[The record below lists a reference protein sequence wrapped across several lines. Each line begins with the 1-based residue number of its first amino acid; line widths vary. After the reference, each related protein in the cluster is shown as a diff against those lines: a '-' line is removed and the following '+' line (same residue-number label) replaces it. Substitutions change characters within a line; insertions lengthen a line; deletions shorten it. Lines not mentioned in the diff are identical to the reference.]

1 MCWNPDISLNTFFF
15 AILVLLFVFLSNTFT
30 KYKSET
36 FHNPLVYLYLLEIS
50 FIQLIEFFLWR
61 NLENKQVNEQLS
73 KLLSLVIS
81 IQPPTL
87 MLMMPNSIWKYTLL
101 ASYGVIMMFYV
112 VYRQLTNLVHVTTTV
127 GSNGHL
133 IWAGFNI
140 KGYDNPLLFG
150 FLLFYSIPLFFINNP
165 LLVLFVLV
173 SMLTTLFFYSK
184 HKTFSTMWCWTA
196 NIFLLYF
203 VVDIL
208 LVKPFYE
215 YNGLC

>member
-15 AILVLLFVFLSNTFT
+15 AILALLFIFLSNTFT

-36 FHNPLVYLYLLEIS
+36 FRNPLVYLFFLEIS
-50 FIQLIEFFLWR
+50 SIQLIEFFLWR
-61 NLENKQVNEQLS
+61 NLENKKVNEQLS
-73 KLLSLVIS
+73 KIIFLFIS

-87 MLMMPNSIWKYTLL
+87 MLMMPNSIWKYILL
-101 ASYGVIMMFYV
+101 VSYGILLLFYI
-112 VYRQLTNLVHVTTTV
+112 VYSQSVNPVHVTTTV

-150 FLLFYSIPLFFINNP
+150 FLLFYSLPLFFINNP
-165 LLVLFVLV
+165 LLRLFIFL
-173 SMLTTLFFYSK
+173 SMVATLFFYYK
-184 HKTFSTMWCWTA
+184 HKTFSTMWCWIA